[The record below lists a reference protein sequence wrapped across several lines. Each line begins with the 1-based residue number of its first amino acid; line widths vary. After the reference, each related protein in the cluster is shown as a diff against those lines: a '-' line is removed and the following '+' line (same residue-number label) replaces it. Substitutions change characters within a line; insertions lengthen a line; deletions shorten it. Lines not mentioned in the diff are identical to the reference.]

1 MNGVEQQLAGRFW
14 AAVGGDPARVEA
26 MEARGTGVLPSAF
39 AVSELACAA
48 IGTAGLAVSELLRPG
63 SRVTVDRGL
72 SSLWFG
78 ASFRPVGWELPPVWD
93 SIAGDYP
100 CADGWI
106 RLHTNA
112 RHHKAAALR
121 VLGAPE
127 EREAVAAAV
136 AGWAGEDLEQAI
148 VDAGGCAARMRTA
161 DEWREHPQGKAVL
174 QEPLI
179 HWDLRDA
186 KHPEQRPALPASA
199 ARPLAGLKVLDLTR
213 VIAGPAATRF
223 LAGLG
228 AAVLRIDPSSWQ
240 EPGLEQEM
248 TLGKRCA
255 FLDLKSPRGAATV
268 RGLLAKADV
277 LVHGYRP
284 GALTGLGL
292 GGADLR
298 TMKPDLIV
306 AGLDAYGFSG
316 PWAGRRGFDSLVQ
329 MSSGIAHAG
338 MGHFG
343 SGRPRPLPVQALDHA
358 AGYLLAA
365 AVVRAVDLRR
375 QGTIAAARVS
385 LARTAVELLATGPS
399 GNGPE
404 PSAQAYAGV
413 PEDTAWGS
421 GRRLPAPLDIAG
433 VRISW
438 DRPASPLGS
447 SGPEW
452 AVPDWPAP

>member
-1 MNGVEQQLAGRFW
+1 MNGVERQLAGALW
-14 AAVGGDPARVEA
+14 AAVGGDPASVEA
-26 MEARGTGVLPSAF
+26 VQARGTGVLPSAF
-39 AVSELACAA
+39 SVSELACAV

-63 SRVTVDRGL
+63 GRVIVDRGL

-121 VLGAPE
+121 VLGVPE
-127 EREAVAAAV
+127 KREAVASAV

-174 QEPLI
+174 QEPLV
-179 HWDLRDA
+179 HWDLREA
-186 KHPEQRPALPASA
+186 NHPEQRPALPAGA

-213 VIAGPAATRF
+213 VIAGPAATRY

-255 FLDLKSPRGAATV
+255 FLDLKSAAGAAAV
-268 RGLLAKADV
+268 RGLLAEADV

-284 GALTGLGL
+284 GALAGLGL
-292 GGADLR
+292 GGAELR
-298 TMKPDLIV
+298 EIQPDLIV

-329 MSSGIAHAG
+329 MSCGIAHAG
-338 MGHFG
+338 MSYFG
-343 SGRPRPLPVQALDHA
+343 SDRPHPLPVQALDHA
-358 AGYLLAA
+358 TGYLLAA
-365 AVVRAVDLRR
+365 AVVRAVNLRR

-385 LARTAVELLATGPS
+385 LARTAAELLATGPS
-399 GNGPE
+399 GSGPK
-404 PSAQAYAGV
+404 PSAQTYAAV
-413 PEDTAWGS
+413 PEETAWGS
-421 GRRLPAPLDIAG
+421 GRRLPPPLDIEG

-447 SGPEW
+447 
-452 AVPDWPAP
+452 AAPDWAAPDRAAP